1 MIKSSKTMDQD
12 LTKHSDNVFAKES
25 KAPKTAYKIKRND
38 SVPKILERDEIVN
51 KNKYESS

>member
-1 MIKSSKTMDQD
+1 MDQD